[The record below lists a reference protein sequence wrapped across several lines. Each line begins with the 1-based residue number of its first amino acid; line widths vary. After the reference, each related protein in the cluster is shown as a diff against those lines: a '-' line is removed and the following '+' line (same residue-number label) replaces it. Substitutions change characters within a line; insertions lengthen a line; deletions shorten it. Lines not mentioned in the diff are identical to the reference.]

1 MAKALKGKLVVVT
14 RSVEGSEP
22 WIKYLKE
29 QGATPYFF
37 PTIEIVPADITPAIE
52 NALKNISDFDWVIF
66 TSAAGVRSMK
76 FLAEKSGIDLSA
88 KRMPKIAT
96 IGIATAAATKRL
108 GYRVAFQPSESN
120 GVALGYELEPVNG
133 KSILLL
139 RTAIASHDILKILE
153 VRGGKITDLSLYKTI
168 YHRDPDPKF
177 EKLLQNGKI
186 DFLTFASPSAVRGF
200 FKRVPR
206 NLIPKT
212 KEIPSIAIGPKVGE
226 VLKKA
231 GFKNIEITKEPT
243 IEAIVA
249 GVIENNG

>member
-1 MAKALKGKLVVVT
+1 MAKKALKGKLVVVT

-37 PTIEIVPADITPAIE
+37 PTIEIVPADITPTIE

-76 FLAEKSGIDLSA
+76 LLAEKSGINLSP
-88 KRMPKIAT
+88 KRMPKIAA
-96 IGIATAAATKRL
+96 IGIATAAAAKRI
-108 GYRVAFQPSESN
+108 GYRVAFKPSESK

-139 RTAIASHDILKILE
+139 RTAIASHDILKILK

-168 YHRDPDPKF
+168 YRRDPDLKF
-177 EKLLQNGKI
+177 GKLLESGKI

-200 FKRVPR
+200 FQRVPK
-206 NLIPKT
+206 NLIPKS
-212 KEIPSIAIGPKVGE
+212 KEIPSIAIGEKVLE
-226 VLKKA
+226 ALKKA
-231 GFKNIEITKEPT
+231 GFKNIKIAKEPT
-243 IEAIVA
+243 VEEMVA
-249 GVIENNG
+249 CLKKS